1 MHLETKDSSDFLM
14 GILDFIFPKKCLNCG
29 KTGAYFCSE
38 CLNFTSLDR
47 ERICPVCE
55 RPAIGGATHPGC
67 LKDRSL
73 DGFTSVFN
81 YKGIIRKGIGK
92 LKYKFVSDI
101 AGELVELF
109 LSSLG
114 EDENFTRFCR
124 QPNIVLVPVP
134 LHPSRERWRGF
145 SQTKM
150 LGNLIAGNLEISFQP
165 DLLIRVK
172 NTKPQVG
179 LKEDER
185 KTNIKDA
192 FSLNPA
198 SSFPASPQGGP
209 LLTSNFLLFDDV
221 WTSGSTLKEA
231 ARTLKKAGAGKV
243 WGLTLAR

>member
-1 MHLETKDSSDFLM
+1 MTL
-14 GILDFIFPKKCLNCG
+14 LDLLFPRTCLNCG

-55 RPAIGGATHPGC
+55 RLAVGGTTHPGC

-73 DGFTSVFN
+73 DGFTSVFA
-81 YKGIIRKGIGK
+81 YKGIIRKAIGK

-101 AGELVELF
+101 GSELVELF

-114 EDENFTRFCR
+114 EDESFTRFCR
-124 QPNIVLVPVP
+124 QSEVCLVPVP
-134 LHPSRERWRGF
+134 LHPARERWRGF
-145 SQTKM
+145 SQTRLLGKM
-150 LGNLIAGNLEISFQP
+150 ITDNLGIKMV
-165 DLLIRVK
+165 DLLIRTK

-179 LKEDER
+179 LKEEER

-192 FSLNPA
+192 FSVNPVL
-198 SSFPASPQGGP
+198 SLKYSVFSII
-209 LLTSNFLLFDDV
+209 LFDDV

-231 ARTLKKAGAGKV
+231 ARTLKKVGAGKV